1 MTSFFPSLRGS
12 NGAEAIQ
19 KKYWGTLHLRFLP
32 LLFCSCL
39 ILAGCAVGPDFET
52 PPAPQTDTYTE
63 TELPEKTVETKGPG
77 GQSQVFVDGMDIS
90 GCWWH
95 LFHSKPLNKL
105 IERALINSPNFQAA
119 QAAFRQAEANLQ
131 VSVASLFPF
140 VNIQLQPE
148 RQRFN
153 PAIFDVQSQPITFN
167 LYNATA
173 NVSYTLDLFGAIRR
187 QIESSE
193 AQVDYQNFQVEATYL
208 TLTSN
213 IVTTAIAEASLRAQ
227 IQATEALIAA
237 QGKVL
242 KITEQ
247 KFKLGG
253 ASRLEVLAQET
264 QLAQT
269 RANLQPLRSNLAKTR
284 HSLAVLIG
292 DLPSESCLPCFNLN
306 DLKLPT
312 DLPVSLPSCLV
323 QQRPDI
329 KAAEALLHSAGAQI
343 GVATANLFPQI
354 TLTGSYGF
362 LSDRLKT
369 LFDHSSNVWD
379 IMATLLQPVF
389 QGGALLAKREAS
401 IAAFEQA
408 FAQYRQTVLQA
419 FQNVA
424 DTLRSL
430 EIDAQQLQVQTEA
443 EVAASKT
450 LALTETQYK
459 LGAVSYLNF
468 LDAERQYHQ
477 ASIGRIQAQA
487 ARYADTAALFQ
498 ALGGGWWNRKPILCK
513 AP

>member
-1 MTSFFPSLRGS
+1 
-12 NGAEAIQ
+12 
-19 KKYWGTLHLRFLP
+19 
-32 LLFCSCL
+32 
-39 ILAGCAVGPDFET
+39 VGPDFET
-52 PPAPQTDTYTE
+52 PLPPQTDSYTE
-63 TELPEKTVETKGPG
+63 SALPEKTVETKGPG
-77 GQSQVFVDGMDIS
+77 GQTQFFVEGMDIP
-90 GCWWH
+90 GCWWT
-95 LFHSKPLNKL
+95 LFHSKSLNAL
-105 IERALINSPNFQAA
+105 IQRALINSPNLQAA

-140 VNIQLQPE
+140 VNIQLTPE

-153 PAIFDVQSQPITFN
+153 PAIFDVQSQPVTFN
-167 LYNATA
+167 LYNATT

-193 AQVDYQNFQVEATYL
+193 AQVDYQIFQVEATYL

-213 IVTTAIAEASLRAQ
+213 VVTAAITEASLRAQ
-227 IQATEALIAA
+227 LQATEALIVA
-237 QGKVL
+237 QERVL
-242 KITEQ
+242 NITEK
-247 KFKLGG
+247 KFDLGG

-269 RANLQPLRSNLAKTR
+269 RATLQPLRNALSKTR
-284 HSLAVLIG
+284 HALAVLMG
-292 DLPSESCLPCFNLN
+292 DLPSESCLPSFNLN

-312 DLPVSLPSCLV
+312 DLPVSLPSDFV
-323 QQRPDI
+323 RQRPDI
-329 KAAEALLHSAGAQI
+329 RASEALLHSAGAQI

-369 LFDHSSNVWD
+369 LFEHNSNIWD
-379 IMATLLQPVF
+379 ITANLLQPIF
-389 QGGALLAKREAS
+389 QGGALVAKREAT

-408 FAQYRQTVLQA
+408 FAQYKQTVLQA

-424 DTLRSL
+424 DTLRAL
-430 EIDAQQLQVQTEA
+430 EIDAEQLQVQTEA
-443 EVAASKT
+443 ETAASKT

-459 LGAVSYLNF
+459 LGAVSYLSY

-498 ALGGGWWNRKPILCK
+498 ALGGGWWNRKPLCK
-513 AP
+513 IP